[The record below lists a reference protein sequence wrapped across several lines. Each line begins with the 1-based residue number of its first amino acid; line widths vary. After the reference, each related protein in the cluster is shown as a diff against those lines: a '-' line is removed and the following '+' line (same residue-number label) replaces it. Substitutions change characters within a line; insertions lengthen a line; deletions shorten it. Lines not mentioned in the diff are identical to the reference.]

1 MPFRQQTIKLP
12 ALPRGCHLV
21 HDKVLAAISSDLQN
35 FKVGMCNVFCQHSS
49 ASITVNENC
58 DPDVRHDMETFL
70 NKVVS
75 EGRGAPWVH
84 TAEGPDDMPAH
95 VKSSMFGCSLNLP
108 ITNGRLNL
116 GTWQGIWL
124 CEHRDSASGRKL
136 VITMHGE

>member
-35 FKVGMCNVFCQHSS
+35 FKVGMCNVFCQHS
-49 ASITVNENC
+49 
-58 DPDVRHDMETFL
+58 RHLVELVCSSGKHT
-70 NKVVS
+70 

-95 VKSSMFGCSLNLP
+95 VKSSMFGEQQCGSGLQGRNW
-108 ITNGRLNL
+108 IT
-116 GTWQGIWL
+116 
-124 CEHRDSASGRKL
+124 L
-136 VITMHGE
+136 VCIP